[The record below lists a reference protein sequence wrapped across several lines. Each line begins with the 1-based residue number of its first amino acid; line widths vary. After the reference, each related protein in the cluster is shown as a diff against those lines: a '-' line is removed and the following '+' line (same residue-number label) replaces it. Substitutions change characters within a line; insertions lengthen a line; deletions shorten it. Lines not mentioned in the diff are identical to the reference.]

1 MFKNKLLFSI
11 TFLFLSLFNAIA
23 QEEKKAVLLKIIL
36 EKISSQHNIKFN
48 YIEDE
53 IVVYSLEP
61 PKNEWTL
68 ETKINYIKTETKL
81 QFKVINATYFT
92 IYNDKKLDKPLCGF
106 LIDSDTKQPIEN
118 AVISILKTTISSTS
132 DEKGYFE
139 LPTVSPNTIQIKHLS
154 YQSITMNPED
164 LYTEDCLKIKLLVI
178 TEELEEVVTQ
188 RYLTKG
194 ISKKND
200 GSFEIKPKKF
210 GILPGLIEP
219 DVLQAMQQIPG
230 IYSENETISNI
241 NVRGGTHDQNLFLW
255 NGIRM
260 FQTGHFFGLISAFNS
275 SLAQNIIIAKNGSS
289 AFYGESVSSLVAIS
303 SHSKT
308 IEKSNN
314 TFSTNLISAEFYSKI
329 KISEKASFEFSG
341 RRSFTD
347 VFSSTTYKNYRNRI
361 FQNTIVTN
369 LNSNQIVDYKSDEDF
384 YFYDFTAQY
393 QQKIGAKHELS
404 IDAIAIQNSLAINQF
419 SISESKNSD
428 LGQQNFGGTI
438 NWKTNWN
445 TKNWSQIHFYTSYYN
460 LDATNESIQ
469 NNQIFEQRNTILDMG
484 FQLKNS
490 HQISETITLD
500 NGYQF
505 NEIGVTN
512 FDEIN
517 APFFSRK
524 IKEVLRNHALVIE
537 SNFKSK
543 NKKTFL
549 TTGIRA
555 NYFEKFKTLIIEPRI
570 QFGQSLS
577 KNVRLEILGE
587 QKSQTLSQIID
598 LQQDFLGIEKR
609 RWTLANNS
617 TIPIQKSNQISFGFT
632 FKKNNWLVT
641 LDNFYKKITGITSS
655 SQGFQNQFEFVKTTG
670 NYTVL
675 GSEVLVQKNFNRFYS
690 WISYSFNDNNY
701 SFEALSNSRFSNNLE
716 LVHTVSWAGIY
727 DWKSLKIA
735 LGSKW
740 HSGKPF
746 TTPYSNSVDNTD
758 PANPIIEYN
767 TPNNNRLKDYFQL
780 NFSASKDWDLSK
792 KITLQTSVS
801 VLNILNTKNVI
812 NRFYRVNTTENTIE
826 SVDTYSLERTPNVN
840 IKISF

>member
-1 MFKNKLLFSI
+1 MFKSKLLFSVP
-11 TFLFLSLFNAIA
+11 FLFLSLFNGIA
-23 QEEKKAVLLKIIL
+23 QEEKKAVSLKIIL
-36 EKISSQHNIKFN
+36 ERIGAQHDVKFN

-53 IVVYSLEP
+53 IVVYTLEP
-61 PKNEWTL
+61 PKSEWTL
-68 ETKINYIKTETKL
+68 DTKINYIKKETKL
-81 QFKVINATYFT
+81 QFKVINTKYFT
-92 IYNDKKLDKPLCGF
+92 IYNDKKMDKPLCGF
-106 LIDSDTKQPIEN
+106 LIDSDTELPIEN
-118 AVISILKTTISSTS
+118 ASIIILKTNISTS
-132 DEKGYFE
+132 SDAKGYFE
-139 LPTVSPNTIQIKHLS
+139 LPTISPNTIQIKHLS
-154 YQSITMNPED
+154 YQIIAVNPED
-164 LYTEDCLKIKLLVI
+164 LYTDNCPKIKLNVI
-178 TEELEEVVTQ
+178 TEALEEVVTQ
-188 RYLTKG
+188 RYLAKG

-219 DVLQAMQQIPG
+219 DVLQTMQQIPG

-241 NVRGGTHDQNLFLW
+241 TVRGGTHDQNLFLW

-314 TFSTNLISAEFYSKI
+314 SVSANLISAEFYSKI
-329 KISEKASFEFSG
+329 KTSEKASFEFSG

-369 LNSNQIVDYKSDEDF
+369 LNSNQIIDYKSNENF

-393 QQKIGAKHELS
+393 QQKIGTKHELS
-404 IDAIAIQNSLAINQF
+404 IDAIAIQNSLDINQF
-419 SISESKNSD
+419 SSSESKNSD

-445 TKNWSQIHFYTSYYN
+445 TKNSSQIHFYTSYYN
-460 LDATNESIQ
+460 LDSTNESIQ
-469 NNQIFEQRNTILDMG
+469 NNQVFEQQNTILDMG

-490 HQISETITLD
+490 HQISQTITLE

-524 IKEVLRNHALVIE
+524 IKEVLRNHAVIIE

-555 NYFEKFKTLIIEPRI
+555 NYFEKFKVFRIEPRI
-570 QFGQSLS
+570 QFGQSLTE
-577 KNVRLEILGE
+577 NIRLEILGE

-617 TIPIQKSNQISFGFT
+617 TIPVQKSNQISVGFT
-632 FKKNNWLVT
+632 FKKSNWLIT
-641 LDNFYKKITGITSS
+641 LDNFYKKITGITSN
-655 SQGFQNQFEFVKTTG
+655 SQGFQNQFEFVKATG

-675 GSEVLVQKNFNRFYS
+675 GSELLVQKSFNRFYS

-701 SFEALSNSRFSNNLE
+701 SFDTLSNSEFPNNLE
-716 LVHTVSWAGIY
+716 QVHTVSWAGIY

-740 HSGKPF
+740 HSGKPY
-746 TTPYSNSVDNTD
+746 TTPSSNSVDNTD
-758 PANPIIEYN
+758 PSKPIIQYN
-767 TPNNNRLKDYFQL
+767 SPNNNRLKDYFQL
-780 NFSASKDWDLSK
+780 NFSASKEWNLSK
-792 KITLQTSVS
+792 KTTLQTSVS
-801 VLNILNTKNVI
+801 VLNILNKKNVI
-812 NRFYRVNTTENTIE
+812 NRFYRINTTGTIIE
-826 SVDTYSLERTPNVN
+826 SVDTFSLERTPNVN

>member
-1 MFKNKLLFSI
+1 MSKNKLFLSF
-11 TFLFLSLFNAIA
+11 TFFFLSLFNANA
-23 QEEKKAVLLKIIL
+23 QEEKNAISLKIIL
-36 EKISSQHNIKFN
+36 EKISTQHNIKFN
-48 YIEDE
+48 YIVDE
-53 IVVYSLEP
+53 IVIYSFEP
-61 PKNEWTL
+61 PKKEWNL
-68 ETKINYIKTETKL
+68 ERKINYIKVKTKL
-81 QFKVINATYFT
+81 QFKVINATYYT
-92 IYNDKKLDKPLCGF
+92 IFDDKKSEKALCGF
-106 LIDSDTKQPIEN
+106 LIDTETKLPIEN
-118 AVISILKTTISSTS
+118 AVINFLKTNISSIS

-139 LPTVSPNTIQIKHLS
+139 LPSISANTIQIEHQS
-154 YQSITMNPED
+154 YQSYTIKSED
-164 LYTEDCLKIKLLVI
+164 LYNKDCKKIFLIVVSEQLD
-178 TEELEEVVTQ
+178 EVVTQ

-219 DVLQAMQQIPG
+219 DVMQTMQQIPG
-230 IYSENETISNI
+230 ISSENETISNI

-275 SLAQNIIIAKNGSS
+275 SLAQNIIISKNGSS

-308 IEKSNN
+308 EEKSNN
-314 TFSTNLISAEFYSKI
+314 SFSTNLISAEFYSKI
-329 KISEKASFEFSG
+329 KTSEKASFEFSG

-347 VFSSTTYKNYRNRI
+347 IYSSPTYKNYRNRI

-369 LNSNQIVDYKSDEDF
+369 LNSNEIVDYKSDEDF

-393 QQKIGAKHELS
+393 QQKIGTKNELS
-404 IDAIAIQNSLAINQF
+404 INAIAIQNALDIYQF
-419 SISESKNSD
+419 SSSESKNSD
-428 LGQQNFGGTI
+428 LGQKNFGGII
-438 NWKTNWN
+438 NWKTYWN
-445 TKNWSQIHFYTSYYN
+445 AKNWSQIYFYTSYYN

-469 NNQIFEQRNTILDMG
+469 NNQVFNQRNTILDLG
-484 FQLKNS
+484 FQIKNS
-490 HQISETITLD
+490 HQISETITLE

-512 FDEIN
+512 FDAIN

-524 IKEVLRNHALVIE
+524 IKKVVRNHAFVVE

-543 NKKTFL
+543 NKKTLL
-549 TTGIRA
+549 TTGIRV
-555 NYFEKFKTLIIEPRI
+555 NYFEKFNAFIFEPRI
-570 QFGQSLS
+570 QFGQALS
-577 KNVRLEILGE
+577 ENLRLEILGE

-609 RWTLANNS
+609 RWTLANDS

-632 FKKNNWLVT
+632 FKNSGWLVT
-641 LDNFYKKITGITSS
+641 VDNFYKKITGITSS
-655 SQGFQNQFEFVKTTG
+655 SQGFQNQFEFVKSTG

-675 GSEVLVQKNFNRFYS
+675 GLELLIQKNFNRFYS

-701 SFEALSNSRFSNNLE
+701 SFDSLTKSSFPNNLE

-727 DWKSLKIA
+727 DWKSIKIA

-740 HSGKPF
+740 HSGKLF
-746 TTPYSNSVDNTD
+746 TTPSSNSFNNSD

-767 TPNNNRLKDYFQL
+767 SPNNNRLNDYFQL
-780 NFSASKDWDLSK
+780 NLSASKVWNLSD
-792 KITLQTSVS
+792 KITVQTSIS
-801 VLNILNTKNVI
+801 ILNILNTRNVI
-812 NRFYRVNTTENTIE
+812 NRFYRVNSSESTIE
-826 SVDTYSLERTPNVN
+826 SVDTYSLERTPNLN
-840 IKISF
+840 LKIYF

>member
-1 MFKNKLLFSI
+1 MIKSKLFFALVFSF
-11 TFLFLSLFNAIA
+11 FLLFNASA
-23 QEEKKAVLLKIIL
+23 QKEKKVMPLKIIL
-36 EKISSQHNIKFN
+36 EKISTQHGVKFN

-53 IVVYSLEP
+53 IVVYTLEP
-61 PKNEWTL
+61 PKKEWSL
-68 ETKINYIKTETKL
+68 EAKINYLKTETKL
-81 QFKVINATYFT
+81 QFTLINAKYFT
-92 IYNDKKLDKPLCGF
+92 IYNDIKMDKPLCGF
-106 LIDSDTKQPIEN
+106 LIDSESGLPIEN
-118 AVISILKTTISSTS
+118 ASIIILKTSISTS
-132 DEKGYFE
+132 SDAKGYFE
-139 LPTVSPNTIQIKHLS
+139 LPTISPNNIQIKHLS
-154 YQSITMNPED
+154 YQSITLNPED
-164 LYTEDCLKIKLLVI
+164 LYIVGCPKIKLLVI
-178 TEELEEVVTQ
+178 TELLEEVVTQ

-200 GSFEIKPKKF
+200 GTYEIKPKKF

-219 DVLQAMQQIPG
+219 DVLQTIQQIPG

-260 FQTGHFFGLISAFNS
+260 FQTGHFFGMISAFNA
-275 SLAQNIIIAKNGSS
+275 SLGQNIIITKNGSS

-314 TFSTNLISAEFYSKI
+314 SVSANLISAEFYSKI
-329 KISEKASFEFSG
+329 KTSEKASFEFSG

-347 VFSSTTYKNYRNRI
+347 VYSSTTYKNYRNRI

-369 LNSNQIVDYKSDEDF
+369 LNNNQIVDFKSDEKF

-393 QQKIGAKHELS
+393 QQKIGTKHELS
-404 IDAIAIQNSLAINQF
+404 VDAIAIQNALNINQF
-419 SISESKNSD
+419 SSSESKNSD

-438 NWKTNWN
+438 DWKTNWN
-445 TKNWSQIHFYTSYYN
+445 ATNSSQVHFYTSYYN

-484 FQLKNS
+484 IQLKNS
-490 HQISETITLD
+490 HQISGTFTLE

-512 FDEIN
+512 FDQIN

-524 IKEVLRNHALVIE
+524 IKEVLKNHALIVE
-537 SNFKSK
+537 SIFKSK

-555 NYFEKFKTLIIEPRI
+555 NYFEKFKVFKIEPRI
-570 QFGQSLS
+570 QFGQFLTKSL
-577 KNVRLEILGE
+577 RLEILGE

-617 TIPIQKSNQISFGFT
+617 TIPIQKSNQVAVGFV
-632 FKKNNWLVT
+632 FKNSNWLVT
-641 LDNFYKKITGITSS
+641 LDNFYKKITGITSN

-675 GSEVLVQKNFNRFYS
+675 GSEVLVQKNFERFYS

-701 SFEALSNSRFSNNLE
+701 SFDSLSSKEFTNNLE
-716 LVHTVSWAGIY
+716 LAHTVSCAVIY

-746 TTPYSNSVDNTD
+746 TTPASNSVDTTD

-767 TPNNNRLKDYFQL
+767 SPNNNRLKNYFQL
-780 NFSASKDWDLSK
+780 NFSASKEWNLNK
-792 KITLQTSVS
+792 KIALQSSVS

-812 NRFYRVNTTENTIE
+812 NQFYRVKTNGNTIE
-826 SVDTYSLERTPNVN
+826 SVETYSLERTPNLN

>member
-1 MFKNKLLFSI
+1 MIKSKLLFALV
-11 TFLFLSLFNAIA
+11 FLFISLFNAFA
-23 QEEKKAVLLKIIL
+23 QEEKKALSLKIIL
-36 EKISSQHNIKFN
+36 EKISTQHDVKFN

-53 IVVYSLEP
+53 IVVYTLEP
-61 PKNEWTL
+61 PKREWSL
-68 ETKINYIKTETKL
+68 DAKISYLKTETKL
-81 QFKVINATYFT
+81 QFKLINTKYFT
-92 IYNDKKLDKPLCGF
+92 IFNDKKMDKPLCGF
-106 LIDSDTKQPIEN
+106 VLDSDTELPIEN
-118 AVISILKTTISSTS
+118 ARISILKTNIATFS
-132 DEKGYFE
+132 DAKGYFE
-139 LPTVSPNTIQIKHLS
+139 LPTISPNTIQINHLS
-154 YQSITMNPED
+154 YHSIVINPED
-164 LYTEDCLKIKLLVI
+164 LYIDNCPKIKLLVL

-219 DVLQAMQQIPG
+219 DVLQTMQQIPG
-230 IYSENETISNI
+230 INSENETISNI

-260 FQTGHFFGLISAFNS
+260 FQTGHFFGLISAFNA
-275 SLAQNIIIAKNGSS
+275 SLAQNINIVKNGSS
-289 AFYGESVSSLVAIS
+289 AFYGESVSSLVDIS
-303 SHSKT
+303 SHSKS

-314 TFSTNLISAEFYSKI
+314 SISANLISAEFYTKI
-329 KISEKASFEFSG
+329 KTSEKASFEFSG

-347 VFSSTTYKNYRNRI
+347 FFSSTTYKNYRNRI

-369 LNSNQIVDYKSDEDF
+369 LNNNQIVDYKSDEEF
-384 YFYDFTAQY
+384 YFYDFSAQY
-393 QQKIGAKHELS
+393 QQKIGTKHELN
-404 IDAIAIQNSLAINQF
+404 IDAIAIQNSLDINQF
-419 SISESKNSD
+419 SSSESKNSD

-445 TKNWSQIHFYTSYYN
+445 AKNWSQIRFYTSYYN

-490 HQISETITLD
+490 HQISETITLE

-524 IKEVLRNHALVIE
+524 IKEVLRNHAVIVE

-555 NYFEKFKTLIIEPRI
+555 NYFEKFKVFILEPRI
-570 QFGQSLS
+570 QFGQSLT
-577 KNVRLEILGE
+577 KKVRLEILGE

-609 RWTLANNS
+609 RWTLANN
-617 TIPIQKSNQISFGFT
+617 TNVPIQKSNQISVGFT
-632 FKKNNWLVT
+632 FKSKNWLVT
-641 LDNFYKKITGITSS
+641 FDNFYKKITGITSN

-690 WISYSFNDNNY
+690 WISYSYNDNNY
-701 SFEALSNSRFSNNLE
+701 SFDALSNTEFPNNLE

-746 TTPYSNSVDNTD
+746 TMPSSNSVDNTD
-758 PANPIIEYN
+758 PGNPVIHYK
-767 TPNNNRLKDYFQL
+767 TPNNNRLNDYFQL
-780 NFSASKDWDLSK
+780 NLSASKEWKLSK
-792 KITLQTSVS
+792 ETTLQTSVS

-840 IKISF
+840 IKLSF